1 MKIISLFNQKGGV
14 GKTTTSINL
23 AYGLKDKGKKILL
36 IDLDPQSNSSR
47 TLLNKEV
54 EKSVYNFLLQNDDKY
69 FEKFEDIV
77 IKKDFDILPANLNL
91 ADLEQELISRFNRE
105 LVLKKKLES
114 IKESYDV
121 IIIDCPPNLG
131 LLSINALSASD
142 YLLIPLCLDYYS
154 ILGIDSINKYYKL
167 IKENVNPKLE
177 ILGYLINKFDARKK
191 EHKEKFALLKSSI
204 DDNLFN
210 TIIRTNSR
218 LSLAQENS
226 ESIYNFDKTSRGAE
240 DYSKLTE
247 EIIKK
252 LEEL

>member
-1 MKIISLFNQKGGV
+1 MIISLFNQKGGV

-23 AYGLKDKGKKILL
+23 AYGLKDSGKKVLL
-36 IDLDPQSNSSR
+36 LDLDPQANSTR
-47 TLLNKEV
+47 TLLNDNV
-54 EKSVYNFLLQNDDKY
+54 EYSIYNFLLKEDDRDYK
-69 FEKFEDIV
+69 KFDQI
-77 IKKDFDILPANLNL
+77 IKKNDFDILPANLFL

-105 LVLKKKLES
+105 LVLNKKLDT
-114 IKESYDV
+114 IKNNYDY

-177 ILGYLINKFDARKK
+177 ILGYLINKFDARKN
-191 EHKEKFALLKSSI
+191 EHKEKFELLKSNI
-204 DDNLFN
+204 DDNLLN
-210 TIIRTNSR
+210 SVIRTNSK

-226 ESIYNFDKTSRGAE
+226 ESIYSYDKKSRGAE
-240 DYSKLTE
+240 DYKKLTE
-247 EIIKK
+247 EILKK
-252 LEEL
+252 INK